1 MSTPVVTMPV
11 PYTPLYIGL
20 AQFVANQLGAIAESN
35 PDDISRRADQLSQK
49 GNDLRTLVQ
58 ECRQA
63 LGAAYGDDGWSGSAA
78 DSGRGLIDTLLRQLS
93 QRADKAE
100 QEAQSLRAIAQLLKT
115 AQDYYTKQATLAE
128 KIISS
133 LLQSP
138 FSRPLAQMM
147 AVMMGMQLARM
158 MNRFEQALQALG
170 ADQLTPLWND
180 ADQVAAQSFGYSYP
194 SM

>member
-1 MSTPVVTMPV
+1 MSTPAMTMPV

-20 AQFVANQLGAIAESN
+20 AQFVANQLGAIADSN
-35 PDDISRRADQLSQK
+35 PEDISRRADQLSQK

-63 LGAAYGDDGWSGSAA
+63 LSAAYGSDSWSGSAA
-78 DSGRGLIDTLLRQLS
+78 DSGRGLIDALLQQLS

-100 QEAQSLRAIAQLLKT
+100 QEAQSLKAIAQLLKT

-128 KIISS
+128 KIIGS

-147 AVMMGMQLARM
+147 AVMMGMQLANM

>member
-1 MSTPVVTMPV
+1 MTTMTMPI

-20 AQFVANQLGAIAESN
+20 AQFVANQLGAIADSD
-35 PDDISRRADQLSQK
+35 PDDISQRADQLSQK
-49 GNDLRTLVQ
+49 GNDLEALVQ

-63 LGAAYGDDGWSGSAA
+63 LGAAYGQDAWSGSAA
-78 DSGRGLIDTLLRQLS
+78 DSSRNLITALLQQLQ
-93 QRADKAE
+93 QRAAKAQ
-100 QEAQSLRAIAQLLKT
+100 QEAQTLQAIAKLLKT

-128 KIISS
+128 KIIAS

-138 FSRPLAQMM
+138 SSRPLAQMM
-147 AVMMGMQLARM
+147 AVMMGMQLATM
-158 MNRFEQALQALG
+158 MNRFEQALQSLG

-194 SM
+194 AM

>member
-1 MSTPVVTMPV
+1 MSTPAMTMPV

-20 AQFVANQLGAIAESN
+20 AQFVANQLGAIAESD

-49 GNDLRTLVQ
+49 GNDLRALVQ
-58 ECRQA
+58 ECQQA
-63 LGAAYGDDGWSGSAA
+63 LGVAYGSDAWSGSAA
-78 DSGRGLIDTLLRQLS
+78 DSSRGLITALLQQLS

-100 QEAQSLRAIAQLLKT
+100 EEAQTLRAIAKLLKT

-128 KIISS
+128 KIVSS

-147 AVMMGMQLARM
+147 AVAMGMQLARM
-158 MNRFEQALQALG
+158 MNRFEQALSALG
-170 ADQLTPLWND
+170 ANQLTPLWND

>member
-1 MSTPVVTMPV
+1 MIGEDLPDHVPRAGGEHGVRVAVVRELDQRDRQRPAATARP
-11 PYTPLYIGL
+11 GL
-20 AQFVANQLGAIAESN
+20 PRV
-35 PDDISRRADQLSQK
+35 DR
-49 GNDLRTLVQ
+49 
-58 ECRQA
+58 
-63 LGAAYGDDGWSGSAA
+63 GAAKTGLVRGDLVVA
-78 DSGRGLIDTLLRQLS
+78 GRGLIDALLQQLS
-93 QRADKAE
+93 QRADKAD
-100 QEAQSLRAIAQLLKT
+100 QEAKSLQAIAQLLKT

-133 LLQSP
+133 LMQSP

-147 AVMMGMQLARM
+147 AVMMGMQLANM